1 MASEPQLFRI
11 IGITGPIASGKTV
24 ARTFFEEMGYAGID
38 ADSEAK
44 ALYSE
49 ADVRRRVSCLVGPE
63 AYGLDGAFLPAV
75 VRRRAFADAT
85 LLKRLE
91 TTLYPL
97 LEERIEALLARAR
110 GEGFRGAV
118 LEAVNLNALPVA
130 SQCDP
135 VIAIVATRE
144 TQVERLSAKGLPFG
158 LMLTIFAAQP
168 TARVFADRASVVI
181 ENNASLDA
189 FFAELGR
196 VASAYGLV

>member
-1 MASEPQLFRI
+1 MASKPRLFRI

-24 ARTFFEEMGYAGID
+24 ARTFFEERGYAGID

-44 ALYSE
+44 ALYSDP
-49 ADVRRRVSCLVGPE
+49 DVRRRVSCLVGPE
-63 AYGLDGAFLPAV
+63 AYGLDGVFLPSV

-91 TTLYPL
+91 AILYPL

-110 GEGFRGAV
+110 SEGFRGAV
-118 LEAVNLNALPVA
+118 LEAVNLTQLPAALR
-130 SQCDP
+130 CDP
-135 VIAIVATRE
+135 IIAVVAERE
-144 TQVERLSAKGLPFG
+144 TQIERLSAKGLAFG
-158 LMLTIFAAQP
+158 LMLNIFAAQP
-168 TARVFADRASVVI
+168 TARAFADRASVVI